1 MITQTLQLNLVP
13 KGVWPRLYVSQYDA
27 GSRTLT
33 FEIYN
38 GDQRFTL
45 TSGTTAKIQGTKP
58 DRHGFSYDADVDT
71 SNNVITADITQQM
84 TAAHG
89 EAYCELVLFKSG
101 QRIGTLNFVMM
112 IQQAGLNDETDT
124 SDSDLPDI
132 IAEATEQ
139 MLTAEAYAKGTR
151 NGTAVTSGQTGYHD
165 NSKYYKEQ
173 AATQASNAST
183 SATSANTNAL
193 KAEGYAVGKQNGT
206 TQTSGTYYHNN
217 AQYYKEQAASS
228 ATTASTKA
236 GEASTSANTASQK
249 ASAASTSAQTASD
262 KALVAEGYAKGTQNG
277 TPVGSTSP
285 YYHNNAE
292 YFKDLANPTVAANV
306 SFNNSG
312 TEMSSTNVQDGIVEN
327 RTSIQNLSTVFSKNG
342 AKNFMPYPYTY
353 TTRTS
358 NGVTF
363 TDNHDGSITL
373 NGTNTGNNTT
383 FMYHLRS
390 DNTTIELLSKLKKM
404 NTSFKL
410 IGGVTEP
417 YTSVVIDFYDS
428 SNTYI
433 STISSNRSGMP
444 TEFTIPSNAEKMD
457 VFTRCSSNAVY
468 SNLTIYPMLYLAS
481 ITDNTYQ
488 PYAKT
493 NQQLT
498 QETTGLIDNDKVNG
512 CVNLLK
518 NNFTSNTSN
527 GVSAVTNSDG
537 TITLTVTASHTS
549 DRMYYINQSDGWY
562 ALGGSASWK
571 AQGSEVEAISPN
583 GKYKLTGKPNDSVTR
598 IGVNS
603 TGAYIYING
612 SVSSGT
618 YVFKPMIS
626 LASMNLS
633 YNDYVPYAMT
643 NRELTQAITYSR
655 GYLPI
660 VDLGTSYTQ
669 ELKDDISSGAFK
681 KAVVGGKLTING
693 HVYYLAHPDYWLNTG
708 DTQCTKHHM
717 VVVPASNLVDGK
729 MNNDN
734 DTTGGYIGS
743 GLKSGTNHDN
753 SANTALADIAA
764 IIKADFGA
772 ANILT
777 HREYFTNAVTNG
789 RPSAGAWYDSDI
801 DLMNE
806 NMVYGGDVF
815 SPHSDGSSVPEKYT
829 IDKSQLKLFAERP
842 DRITNRA
849 YWWLRDVVSATSFA
863 DVNGSGNANYD
874 SASYSRGVRPAFAI
888 C

>member
-58 DRHGFSYDADVDT
+58 DRHGFSYDANVDT

-151 NGTAVTSGQTGYHD
+151 DGIAVTSGQTGYHD

-183 SATSANTNAL
+183 SATNANTNAL

-236 GEASTSANTASQK
+236 GEASSSANTASQK

-292 YFKDLANPTVAANV
+292 YFKNLANPTVAANV

-327 RTSIQNLSTVFSKNG
+327 RTSIQNLSTVVSKNG
-342 AKNFMPYPYTY
+342 AKNLLPFDLATLKAINTGGTWSGNSYTFH
-353 TTRTS
+353 
-358 NGVTF
+358 GITF
-363 TDNHDGSITL
+363 TPVLDDDGNLLYI
-373 NGTNTGNNTT
+373 NVDGTANANNTNFNLCSNKNLRGLPAGSYIMNGCPAGGAYNKYRIRAQLCDGKESTTVVSPNSEYGNGALMT
-383 FMYHLRS
+383 FESGAYLP
-390 DNTTIELLSKLKKM
+390 NNFYIYIEIWSGQ
-404 NTSFKL
+404 SF
-410 IGGVTEP
+410 
-417 YTSVVIDFYDS
+417 
-428 SNTYI
+428 
-433 STISSNRSGMP
+433 
-444 TEFTIPSNAEKMD
+444 SNAK
-457 VFTRCSSNAVY
+457 F
-468 SNLTIYPMLYLAS
+468 YPMIRLAS
-481 ITDNTYQ
+481 DTDPTYE

-498 QETTGLIDNDKVNG
+498 KETTGLIDNTKANG
-512 CVNLLK
+512 CVNYAP
-518 NNFTSNTSN
+518 NNGTTKT
-527 GVSAVTNSDG
+527 ASDG
-537 TITLTVTASHTS
+537 TTTFTWTVNADKTVTLSAPSYPVTLQANIASLHTW
-549 DRMYYINQSDGWY
+549 DLTTDECTP
-562 ALGGSASWK
+562 L
-571 AQGSEVEAISPN
+571 V
-583 GKYKLTGKPNDSVTR
+583 GKVVKLTGCPSGGDNKLRAMVYRVLS
-598 IGVNS
+598 
-603 TGAYIYING
+603 ANG
-612 SVSSGT
+612 SSGSAEDYGDGIVFTWLNNGSGT
-618 YVFKPMIS
+618 RPYIALSALSGYVMTGPVTFKPMIS

-633 YNDYVPYAMT
+633 YNDYVPYAKS
-643 NRELTQAITYSR
+643 NRELTEDVGSLLPYSTLLGNLTNGDVTSFLKVRDVAMNIYWTDNTGASDWTNMTNQQLTDVVQALLDTYKKLGGAKDIIYFGRLRIRGLTSNGTLISEGIYTPFALSARETYNTILSTQSGGGRNYGVITLIYFNVGSAAMCN
-655 GYLPI
+655 L
-660 VDLGTSYTQ
+660 SMWS
-669 ELKDDISSGAFK
+669 DDIRFS
-681 KAVVGGKLTING
+681 KLG
-693 HVYYLAHPDYWLNTG
+693 
-708 DTQCTKHHM
+708 
-717 VVVPASNLVDGK
+717 LVDQSSP
-729 MNNDN
+729 
-734 DTTGGYIGS
+734 TTY
-743 GLKSGTNHDN
+743 
-753 SANTALADIAA
+753 
-764 IIKADFGA
+764 GA
-772 ANILT
+772 QKL
-777 HREYFTNAVTNG
+777 Y
-789 RPSAGAWYDSDI
+789 
-801 DLMNE
+801 
-806 NMVYGGDVF
+806 
-815 SPHSDGSSVPEKYT
+815 SSKYT
-829 IDKSQLKLFAERP
+829 
-842 DRITNRA
+842 RITT
-849 YWWLRDVVSATSFA
+849 YK
-863 DVNGSGNANYD
+863 G
-874 SASYSRGVRPAFAI
+874 
-888 C
+888 

>member
-183 SATSANTNAL
+183 SATSANANAL

-228 ATTASTKA
+228 ATNASTKA

-292 YFKDLANPTVAANV
+292 YFKNLANPTVAANV

-312 TEMSSTNVQDGIVEN
+312 TDMSSTNVQDGIVEN
-327 RTSIQNLSTVFSKNG
+327 RTSIQNLSTVISKNG
-342 AKNFMPYPYTY
+342 AKNLLPFDIEKIKAKNTTGTWDGNTFKPNNANVTY
-353 TTRTS
+353 TLNSDGT
-358 NGVTF
+358 VTV
-363 TDNHDGSITL
+363 
-373 NGTNTGNNTT
+373 NGTNNTNNDNSANFDYTYNGSWLNAGNYIVSVEGATSNVNDWWFIYDATT
-383 FMYHLRS
+383 SSDLANINNAAFSYNGTDNIFLRYRVKAGKTVS
-390 DNTTIELLSKLKKM
+390 NVTLK
-404 NTSFKL
+404 
-410 IGGVTEP
+410 
-417 YTSVVIDFYDS
+417 
-428 SNTYI
+428 
-433 STISSNRSGMP
+433 
-444 TEFTIPSNAEKMD
+444 
-457 VFTRCSSNAVY
+457 
-468 SNLTIYPMLYLAS
+468 PMIRLAS
-481 ITDNTYQ
+481 DTDPTYE
-488 PYAKT
+488 PWAMT

-498 QETTGLIDNDKVNG
+498 TDKVGMDLLSEVGAVNYFNNRAVTAVENG
-512 CVNLLK
+512 ITWTVYDDKSMKANGTQNAPGNSVFELGYQSLK
-518 NNFTSNTSN
+518 KGTYRLTGCPEDGGYNTS
-527 GVSAVTNSDG
+527 
-537 TITLTVTASHTS
+537 IQL
-549 DRMYYINQSDGWY
+549 Y
-562 ALGGSASWK
+562 L
-571 AQGSEVEAISPN
+571 
-583 GKYKLTGKPNDSVTR
+583 PNDQYAVDY
-598 IGVNS
+598 GD
-603 TGAYIYING
+603 GAVFTLNEDASCRCNIWVKHNA
-612 SVSSGT
+612 SFSNK
-618 YVFKPMIS
+618 VFKPMI
-626 LASMNLS
+626 APVS
-633 YNDYVPYAMT
+633 YNGPYVPYAKS
-643 NRELTQAITYSR
+643 NKELTDDVIGLDGEAVK
-655 GYLPI
+655 I
-660 VDLGTSYTQ
+660 VDSGQISENSSHSFTCTNYEGYRLSIYSIGTDNAGMVALFGKHPFVS
-669 ELKDDISSGAFK
+669 DIRCSIFYCNNRGSNAPQISVSGST
-681 KAVVGGKLTING
+681 LTITTTNINC
-693 HVYYLAHPDYWLNTG
+693 YYVIERIRNT
-708 DTQCTKHHM
+708 
-717 VVVPASNLVDGK
+717 
-729 MNNDN
+729 
-734 DTTGGYIGS
+734 
-743 GLKSGTNHDN
+743 
-753 SANTALADIAA
+753 
-764 IIKADFGA
+764 
-772 ANILT
+772 
-777 HREYFTNAVTNG
+777 
-789 RPSAGAWYDSDI
+789 
-801 DLMNE
+801 
-806 NMVYGGDVF
+806 
-815 SPHSDGSSVPEKYT
+815 
-829 IDKSQLKLFAERP
+829 
-842 DRITNRA
+842 
-849 YWWLRDVVSATSFA
+849 
-863 DVNGSGNANYD
+863 
-874 SASYSRGVRPAFAI
+874 
-888 C
+888 

>member
-183 SATSANTNAL
+183 SATNANTNAL

-292 YFKDLANPTVAANV
+292 YFKNLANPTVAANV

-312 TEMSSTNVQDGIVEN
+312 TDMSSTNVQDGIVEN
-327 RTSIQNLSTVFSKNG
+327 RTSIQNLSTVVSKNG
-342 AKNFMPYPYTY
+342 AKNF
-353 TTRTS
+353 
-358 NGVTF
+358 VA
-363 TDNHDGSITL
+363 L
-373 NGTNTGNNTT
+373 
-383 FMYHLRS
+383 
-390 DNTTIELLSKLKKM
+390 
-404 NTSFKL
+404 
-410 IGGVTEP
+410 
-417 YTSVVIDFYDS
+417 
-428 SNTYI
+428 
-433 STISSNRSGMP
+433 NRSP
-444 TEFTIPSNAEKMD
+444 DKAQISYN
-457 VFTRCSSNAVY
+457 
-468 SNLTIYPMLYLAS
+468 LAS
-481 ITDNTYQ
+481 ITNQTEDSVTLTSNEASYACLRLYYMLPAGQYIVSYDFESDDTSYQPAVTIYREGNQVIPGGNNILKNEQRVITVQEGYEHLDIRLFITKDAVVRTGTFKNLMIRLASDTDGTYE

-493 NQQLT
+493 NVELT
-498 QETTGLIDNDKVNG
+498 ADSLAAIDNRNILGAK
-512 CVNLLK
+512 NLCPNTAVSK
-518 NNFTSNTSN
+518 EINNVVWT
-527 GVSAVTNSDG
+527 VNSDG
-537 TITLTVTASHTS
+537 TVTANGTLTANNSSVLVINTFTGNEAFVGKNVIVSGSPSGGGDTTHRITAYRAESV
-549 DRMYYINQSDGWY
+549 DG
-562 ALGGSASWK
+562 
-571 AQGSEVEAISPN
+571 
-583 GKYKLTGKPNDSVTR
+583 
-598 IGVNS
+598 
-603 TGAYIYING
+603 
-612 SVSSGT
+612 SSGT
-618 YVFKPMIS
+618 AFDTGSGVIVNWKNNGSGTKAKIQLEVLAGNEARTISNLTFKPMIR
-626 LASMNLS
+626 LASDTDPT
-633 YNDYVPYAMT
+633 YEPYAKS
-643 NRELTQAITYSR
+643 NKELTEEVA
-655 GYLPI
+655 
-660 VDLGTSYTQ
+660 
-669 ELKDDISSGAFK
+669 
-681 KAVVGGKLTING
+681 TING
-693 HVYYLAHPDYWLNTG
+693 HGYTLLGNGNVQNNNTIFPAEQMTNIKCYA
-708 DTQCTKHHM
+708 DPVLRRAAVKFSALVSSQALTKNSA
-717 VVVPASNLVDGK
+717 VGVCYCYNGYAAKGFA
-729 MNNDN
+729 MNNF
-734 DTTGGYIGS
+734 GYAEKDGNVYLFVLGKSAENTIIALTPLDDIPS
-743 GLKSGTNHDN
+743 GATFKGFL
-753 SANTALADIAA
+753 
-764 IIKADFGA
+764 
-772 ANILT
+772 
-777 HREYFTNAVTNG
+777 E
-789 RPSAGAWYDSDI
+789 WY
-801 DLMNE
+801 
-806 NMVYGGDVF
+806 Y
-815 SPHSDGSSVPEKYT
+815 
-829 IDKSQLKLFAERP
+829 
-842 DRITNRA
+842 
-849 YWWLRDVVSATSFA
+849 
-863 DVNGSGNANYD
+863 
-874 SASYSRGVRPAFAI
+874 
-888 C
+888 